1 MRVRVVPTICD
12 EFNPAMSITVAHEG
26 SVAIV
31 VALTAIV
38 SVDGVSVD
46 GMLAFST
53 GGGFRAS
60 VSVVLAEPPPT
71 SYCSSAGEG
80 VAGRTVSPTA
90 TLVTGEA
97 SVGLFF
103 RYINLSYAENGISMC
118 PVEEISV

>member
-1 MRVRVVPTICD
+1 MPTACD
-12 EFNPAMSITVAHEG
+12 EFNPAISITVAHNG
-26 SVAIV
+26 SVSIV

-38 SVDGVSVD
+38 SVDGL
-46 GMLAFST
+46 LAFST

-90 TLVTGEA
+90 TLVTGGA

-103 RYINLSYAENGISMC
+103 KYINLSYAENGISMC